1 MNQPISPM
9 KIEKEKFKEI
19 KTKER
24 KSAGQKII
32 KEKRK
37 FNSSKKFLQEDN
49 KTDINLSKNAENLYK
64 NGYLEKYKRNK
75 LSSQQKRAFK
85 LNKDNKKIEINN
97 INIYEIN
104 CINNENY
111 NNLFT
116 ENTRENN

>member
-1 MNQPISPM
+1 M
-9 KIEKEKFKEI
+9 
-19 KTKER
+19 
-24 KSAGQKII
+24 
-32 KEKRK
+32 
-37 FNSSKKFLQEDN
+37 SK
-49 KTDINLSKNAENLYK
+49 NLYK

-116 ENTRENN
+116 ENTRENNKYVYEYLASNNTNENNNIFYKLVLK

>member
-9 KIEKEKFKEI
+9 KIEMEKFKEI

-49 KTDINLSKNAENLYK
+49 KADINLSKNAENLYK